1 MSRNI
6 YWWTVFAVLLGNPL
20 NALAADDTDLQAIR
34 DQIQQLKQSD
44 EQRIMQ
50 LEQRLQQAEANS
62 QQAESAAAQAQ
73 AAAQQPVR
81 SSVGPS
87 SENSFNPAMALI
99 LSGTYGQLQQDPA
112 IPATGFATS
121 PNNTLYTKGFSLEE
135 SEISIAAN
143 IDPQFRGVGTFA
155 LEPNGGISVENG
167 FVQTSALDN
176 GLNLKFGRF
185 FSGLGYLNE
194 QHQHVWD
201 FVDQPLV
208 YRVLWDNQFADD
220 GLQLKWLAPID
231 MFVEIGGELGRG
243 LGFPGTNQ
251 NKNGAGSG
259 VLFAHIGDD
268 IGIEQSWRAGVSLQE
283 TRRENAVSDNVPDL
297 PGTPGGVSNS
307 FTGDSQTAGLDF
319 VWKYSPN
326 GNIRERY
333 LKVQSEYFRSKE
345 NGLLTY
351 DTALGGANLTDSYTV
366 TQSGWYL
373 QSVYQFMPTWRTGLR
388 YDRLDPGT
396 ASVGASIAGD
406 VISNYA
412 FNPSRL
418 TWMADYNPSEFTRIR
433 LQLAHDES
441 RQGLT
446 DNQLFVQY
454 IMSLGAHGA
463 HQY

>member
-6 YWWTVFAVLLGNPL
+6 YWCAAVAALLGNPL
-20 NALAADDTDLQAIR
+20 NTFAADDADLQSIR
-34 DQIQQLKQSD
+34 EQIQQLKQSS
-44 EQRIMQ
+44 EQSNLQ
-50 LEQRLQQAEANS
+50 LEQRLQQAEKD
-62 QQAESAAAQAQ
+62 AAQAQ

-81 SSVGPS
+81 SSAGPS
-87 SENSFNPAMALI
+87 NVNSFNPAVAMI
-99 LSGTYGQLQQDPA
+99 LSGTYGQLRQDPA
-112 IPATGFATS
+112 IPATGFAMNA
-121 PNNTLYTKGFSLEE
+121 NNTGYVRGFSLQE
-135 SEISIAAN
+135 SELSISAN
-143 IDPQFRGVGTFA
+143 IDPQFSGVGTFSLA
-155 LEPNGGISVENG
+155 PEGGISVENG
-167 FVQTSALDN
+167 FVQSSALGN
-176 GLNLKFGRF
+176 GLNLKMGRF

-194 QHQHVWD
+194 QHSHVWD

-208 YRVLWDNQFADD
+208 YRVLWDNQYADD
-220 GLQLKWLAPID
+220 GLQLKWLAPTD

-268 IGIEQSWRAGVSLQE
+268 IGIEQSWRAGASLHE
-283 TRRENAVSDNVPDL
+283 TRRVDAVSLAVPDL
-297 PGTPGGVSNS
+297 TGTVGGVSNS
-307 FTGDSQTAGLDF
+307 FSGDSQTTGLDF

-333 LKVQSEYFRSKE
+333 LKVQSEYFRRKE
-345 NGLLTY
+345 NGALTY
-351 DTALGGANLTDSYTV
+351 GFTAPGVLPRGANNPGSYSV

-388 YDRLDPGT
+388 YDRLDSGT
-396 ASVGASIAGD
+396 ASVGASIAAN

-418 TWMADYNPSEFTRIR
+418 TWMADYNPSEFSRIR
-433 LQLAHDES
+433 LQLARDDS
-441 RQGLT
+441 RQRLAE
-446 DNQLFVQY
+446 NQMFLQY

>member
-6 YWWTVFAVLLGNPL
+6 YWCAAVAALLGNPL
-20 NALAADDTDLQAIR
+20 NTFAADDADLQSIR
-34 DQIQQLKQSD
+34 DQIQQLKQSS
-44 EQRIMQ
+44 EQSNLQ
-50 LEQRLQQAEANS
+50 LEQRLQQAEKD
-62 QQAESAAAQAQ
+62 AAQAQ

-81 SSVGPS
+81 SSAGPS
-87 SENSFNPAMALI
+87 NVNSFNPAVAMI
-99 LSGTYGQLQQDPA
+99 LSGTYGQLRQDPA
-112 IPATGFATS
+112 IPATGFAMNA
-121 PNNTLYTKGFSLEE
+121 NNTGYTRGFSLQE
-135 SEISIAAN
+135 SELSISAN
-143 IDPQFRGVGTFA
+143 IDPEFSGVGTFSLA
-155 LEPNGGISVENG
+155 PEGGISVENG
-167 FVQTSALDN
+167 FVQSSALGN

-194 QHQHVWD
+194 QHSHVWD

-208 YRVLWDNQFADD
+208 YRVLWDNQIADD
-220 GLQLKWLAPID
+220 GLQLKWLAPTDI
-231 MFVEIGGELGRG
+231 FVEIGGELGRG

-268 IGIEQSWRAGVSLQE
+268 IGIEQSWRAGVSLHE
-283 TRRENAVSDNVPDL
+283 TRRVDAVSVAVPDL
-297 PGTPGGVSNS
+297 LNTAGGVSNS
-307 FTGDSQTAGLDF
+307 FSGDSQTTGLDF
-319 VWKYSPN
+319 VWKYSHN

-333 LKVQSEYFRSKE
+333 LKVQSEYFRRKE

-351 DTALGGANLTDSYTV
+351 DFTAQGVSPPGANTPG
-366 TQSGWYL
+366 GWYL

-388 YDRLDPGT
+388 YDRLDSGT
-396 ASVGASIAGD
+396 ASVGASIAAN

-418 TWMADYNPSEFTRIR
+418 TWMVDYNPSEFSRIR
-433 LQLAHDES
+433 LQLARDDS
-441 RQGLT
+441 RQRLAE
-446 DNQLFVQY
+446 NQMFLQY

>member
-50 LEQRLQQAEANS
+50 LEQRLQQAEKD
-62 QQAESAAAQAQ
+62 AAQAQ

-81 SSVGPS
+81 SSAGPS
-87 SENSFNPAMALI
+87 NVNSFNPAVAMI
-99 LSGTYGQLQQDPA
+99 LSGTYGQLRQDPA
-112 IPATGFATS
+112 IPATGFAMNA
-121 PNNTLYTKGFSLEE
+121 NNTGYVRGFSLQE
-135 SEISIAAN
+135 SELSISAN
-143 IDPQFRGVGTFA
+143 IDPQFSGVGTFSLA
-155 LEPNGGISVENG
+155 PEGSISVENG
-167 FVQTSALDN
+167 FVQTSTLGN

-194 QHQHVWD
+194 QHSHVWD

-208 YRVLWDNQFADD
+208 YRVLWDNQYADD
-220 GLQLKWLAPID
+220 GLQLKWLAPTD

-268 IGIEQSWRAGVSLQE
+268 IGIEQSWRAGASLHE
-283 TRRENAVSDNVPDL
+283 TRRVDAVSLAVPDL
-297 PGTPGGVSNS
+297 TGTVGGVSNS
-307 FTGDSQTAGLDF
+307 FSGDSQTTGLDF

-333 LKVQSEYFRSKE
+333 LKVQSEYFRRKE
-345 NGLLTY
+345 SGLLTY
-351 DTALGGANLTDSYTV
+351 DVNAVLPTTDSYSV

-388 YDRLDPGT
+388 YDRLDPGVAT
-396 ASVGASIAGD
+396 VGALNAAN

-418 TWMADYNPSEFTRIR
+418 TWMVDYNPSEFSRIR
-433 LQLAHDES
+433 LQLARDDS
-441 RQGLT
+441 RQRLAE
-446 DNQLFVQY
+446 NQMFLQY